1 MTINILIADDH
12 EVVRKGL
19 IFFFQTQK
27 DIHVAAE
34 AGDGKKVLE
43 ILENGDHQVDVVL
56 MDIQMPELDGIETA
70 KQIKLQFP
78 AIKVI
83 MLTSFSDYDTVIP
96 AVQSGAAGYQL
107 KDIAPDQ
114 LADVIRRVKNGET
127 MIDSK
132 AATQLMTHVT
142 GSSQKE
148 EAKRLDELTKREK
161 DVLKVVM
168 EGFSNKEIAKRLFI
182 TEKTVKTHL
191 SNIFSKLEVHDRTQA
206 ALFGVKY
213 LKE

>member
-34 AGDGKKVLE
+34 AGDGKQVLE
-43 ILENGDHQVDVVL
+43 ILEDTGHQVDVVL
-56 MDIQMPELDGIETA
+56 LDIQMPELDGIETA

-114 LADVIRRVKNGET
+114 LADVIRRVNNGET

-142 GSSQKE
+142 GASQKD

-168 EGFSNKEIAKRLFI
+168 EGLSNKEIAKRLFI